1 MSEFREQYAALA
13 RIIILKLLAD
23 DPNGSLPAMMLADAL
38 VAQKMN
44 VTRDQVTGHLEWLD
58 EQGLVTL
65 QRSSFPTATITVRGE
80 EAAKGVVAVAG
91 VLHPRKL

>member
-1 MSEFREQYAALA
+1 MSSFREDYAALA
-13 RIIILKLLAD
+13 RLLVLKFLAD

-38 VAQKMN
+38 ADQKLK
-44 VTRDQVTGHLEWLD
+44 VSRGQVTGHLEWLD

-65 QRSSFPTATITVRGE
+65 ERSGFSTATITVRGE
-80 EAAKGVVAVAG
+80 EVAKGLLSVAG